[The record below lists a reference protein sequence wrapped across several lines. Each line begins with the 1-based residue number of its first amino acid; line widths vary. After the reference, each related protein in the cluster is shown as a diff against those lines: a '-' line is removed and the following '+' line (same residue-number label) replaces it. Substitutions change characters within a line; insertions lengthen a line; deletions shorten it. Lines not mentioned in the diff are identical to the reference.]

1 MRRLAECRERWKG
14 KNNTKWSGVVGG
26 LSGRTQ
32 RTITATETGQ
42 LATHPLPQFSWLMSW
57 HVLCSSGKEMGI
69 WGALKILCMTI
80 FLYSWNNFHII
91 PGLVSGV
98 HTLATVV
105 YRFWLCGDSLGVVK
119 SKNMLVVRN
128 KSSGLSGKLTV
139 LVIHLWWALTT
150 SYHWY
155 SYR

>member
-1 MRRLAECRERWKG
+1 MKG
-14 KNNTKWSGVVGG
+14 KEQHEVECSRGWIKWEDAKDDYGNWNG
-26 LSGRTQ
+26 
-32 RTITATETGQ
+32 TASYPPTPPAE
-42 LATHPLPQFSWLMSW
+42 LMSW
-57 HVLCSSGKEMGI
+57 HVLCSGGKEMGI
-69 WGALKILCMTI
+69 WGALKILCMTIFLSI

-98 HTLATVV
+98 HTLATVL
-105 YRFWLCGDSLGVVK
+105 YRFWLSGDLLGVGK

-128 KSSGLSGKLTV
+128 KSSGFSGKLTV

-155 SYR
+155 YFTYR